1 MPSSLRPLLCLAL
14 FALAACSSVGPPT
27 VQRDRLDYSEAL
39 AEAAKRE
46 ILLNIV
52 KLRYADVPNLVS
64 VTQLV
69 AGYTLEGSV
78 NLSSDF
84 FRQDFNFS
92 NDVAFG
98 IGGTFSD
105 RPTVTYTPIK
115 GDDFARVM
123 LTPLPPGEVIAMLA
137 AGAPVDAVLGL
148 GVQSI
153 NGRRNWTADSH
164 AAGPSDRRF
173 DQSLLLLEQ
182 LRTDGVLGFRF
193 DTQATGRTA
202 YLMFD
207 QDAGTLDPRAA
218 DLLELLGLDPTL
230 RSFPIRF
237 GFGKGRPGEIR
248 MDTRSLIEILSILGA
263 QMEVPGDDVAA
274 GKTYPTRVAGEDLA
288 ALPAVAIRASELKPF
303 DPFVAVEYRGTWFH
317 VDDGDF
323 RSKRVFT
330 VLMLILNLVEN
341 IGSEQVPVITIPSG

>member
-14 FALAACSSVGPPT
+14 LALAACSSVGPPT

-164 AAGPSDRRF
+164 AAGQADQRF
-173 DQSLLLLEQ
+173 DQSLILLEE

-202 YLMFD
+202 YLMLD

-248 MDTRSLIEILSILGA
+248 MDTRSLIEILNILEA

-288 ALPAVAIRASELKPF
+288 ALPAVAIRTSELKPF
-303 DPFVAVEYRGTWFH
+303 DSFVAVEYRGTWFH